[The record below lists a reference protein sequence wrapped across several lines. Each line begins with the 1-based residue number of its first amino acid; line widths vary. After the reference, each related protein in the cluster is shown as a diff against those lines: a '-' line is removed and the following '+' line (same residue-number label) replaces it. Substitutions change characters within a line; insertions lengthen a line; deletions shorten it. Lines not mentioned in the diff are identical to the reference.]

1 MTIPGY
7 NQYVMADVQIMKNL
21 LNYLVLTLM
30 LGSCSNHLEK
40 TTPENGN
47 ITASVYAAGIV
58 KARNQYQVYSTVSGI
73 INKILVTENDNV
85 KIGSPIMLVV
95 DLPSKLN
102 RENSDLSARYADL
115 LTNEDKLTDL
125 KNNIDLAASKYSN
138 DSLIFKRQQ
147 NLWAQG
153 IGSKLELEQKE
164 LIAQG
169 SKISVESAKIKYNDL
184 RKQLELNDR
193 QSKNNLAISRSRE
206 NDYIIKSEIDG
217 KVYFIYP
224 KRGEIISPQTAL
236 AVIGDRSL
244 FYLEL
249 DIDEYDI
256 VKVKLGQ
263 KILITMDSYKNE
275 AFEARV
281 TKINPLMNERTKTFL
296 VEGEFTRQPSVLYPN
311 LTVEANIVIQTK
323 EKTITIPRNYLINDS
338 FVLVNKTEKRQVKT
352 GIMDYQR
359 VEIIQGLSDKDVIY
373 KPKE

>member
-1 MTIPGY
+1 
-7 NQYVMADVQIMKNL
+7 MADVQIMKNRL
-21 LNYLVLTLM
+21 TGVVLTLM
-30 LGSCSNHLEK
+30 VISCNTHLEK
-40 TTPENGN
+40 TAPQTAN

-73 INKILVTENDNV
+73 IHKIFVTENANV
-85 KIGSPIMLVV
+85 KIGSPIMLVA
-95 DLPSKLN
+95 DPPSKLN

-115 LTNEDKLTDL
+115 RTNEDKLTDL

-147 NLWAQG
+147 NLWTQG

-164 LIAQG
+164 LVAQG
-169 SKISVESAKIKYNDL
+169 SKISLESAKIKYNDL

-193 QSKNNLAISRSRE
+193 QSKNNLAISQSRE
-206 NDYIIKSEIDG
+206 NDYTIRSEIDG
-217 KVYFIYP
+217 KIYYIFP
-224 KRGEIISPQTAL
+224 KRGEIINPQTAL
-236 AVIGDRSL
+236 AVIGDRSA

-249 DIDEYDI
+249 DVDEYDI

-263 KILITMDSYKNE
+263 EILITMDSYKNE
-275 AFEARV
+275 VFEARV

-296 VEGEFTRQPSVLYPN
+296 VEAEFTRQPPVLYPN

-338 FVLVNKTEKRQVKT
+338 FVLVNKTEKKRVKT

-359 VEIIQGLSDKDVIY
+359 VEIIQGLTDKDIIY